1 MREKKLKLPEIEGVE
16 IPRYVRQLA
25 NGRHNRISQSVSFG
39 EMDEKLNVLQNELV
53 SYFPDDFYDLD
64 PSFKGITF

>member
-1 MREKKLKLPEIEGVE
+1 MKEKKLKLPEIEGVE

-53 SYFPDDFYDLD
+53 SYFF
-64 PSFKGITF
+64 SR

>member
-39 EMDEKLNVLQNELV
+39 DEMGEKLNVLHNELV
-53 SYFPDDFYDLD
+53 SKIPDDF
-64 PSFKGITF
+64 